1 MFCIISKFLGS
12 RRNPICSTCKADQGR
27 GGTFERL
34 LWIRLTLPRDH
45 INDHWKY
52 LVKKNLRG
60 KNVYP
65 EMGTTM
71 IWYPIMQ
78 YRNGHLTK
86 GVCWLHLLWHDNIP
100 QGPIFDN
107 SGFCVDGADL
117 ISAVDLN
124 GGCQV
129 ACLPATKW
137 TSCIQRIRGMMP
149 PWRFGQC
156 DKSLAL
162 NIIYEWEAC
171 CENDVMSWSAS
182 SSQQVLI
189 L

>member
-1 MFCIISKFLGS
+1 
-12 RRNPICSTCKADQGR
+12 
-27 GGTFERL
+27 
-34 LWIRLTLPRDH
+34 
-45 INDHWKY
+45 
-52 LVKKNLRG
+52 
-60 KNVYP
+60 
-65 EMGTTM
+65 MGATM

-107 SGFCVDGADL
+107 SGFCVDGTDL
-117 ISAVDLN
+117 ISPVDLN

-129 ACLPATKW
+129 ACLVATKW

-149 PWRFGQC
+149 PWRCGQC

-162 NIIYEWEAC
+162 NIFYEWRAC
-171 CENDVMSWSAS
+171 CENDVKPWSAN
-182 SSQQVLI
+182 SSQQSWYFNSSKLYCKPRIRIKHFAELGQFCACAQCMVQVIWGNWL
-189 L
+189 